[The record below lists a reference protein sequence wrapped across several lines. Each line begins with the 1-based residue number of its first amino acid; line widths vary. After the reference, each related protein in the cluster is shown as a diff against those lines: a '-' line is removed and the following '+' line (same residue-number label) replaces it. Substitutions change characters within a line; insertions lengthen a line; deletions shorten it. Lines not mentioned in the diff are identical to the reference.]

1 MAVNHQVI
9 GSNPIRGCLFK
20 MFNNLIYCNAATAWQ
35 SGFQEPA
42 TPIMEGIINF
52 HHDIMF
58 FLIFIFLFVSW
69 MLGRAIFLFANRER
83 TKKDMEVYEHNV
95 ILEIIWTIIPI
106 LILSAIALPSLA
118 LLYAMEEA
126 VDFNLT
132 VKAIGHQW
140 YWSYE
145 IPHDK
150 TFGLYAI
157 QYDSYMIPTDELQP
171 GFLRLLEVDN
181 RLVLPVKLNIRLLIS
196 SADVLHSWAVPSF
209 GIKLDACPGRL
220 NQATLF
226 IKRTGIYFGQCS
238 EICGINHAFMPIV
251 VTAVPQITFRLWLD
265 LNLLLEIFEK
275 SSDDTIIENF
285 VEDPIIEDLTI
296 IGPQPLPTMGPRRIL
311 AF

>member
-1 MAVNHQVI
+1 
-9 GSNPIRGCLFK
+9 
-20 MFNNLIYCNAATAWQ
+20 MFTNFIYCNAATAWQ
-35 SGFQEPA
+35 YGFQEPA

-69 MLGRAIFLFANRER
+69 MLGRAIYLFANRER
-83 TKKDMEVYEHNV
+83 TKKDMEVHEHNV
-95 ILEIIWTIIPI
+95 LLEIIWTIIPI
-106 LILSAIALPSLA
+106 FILSAIALPSLA

-126 VDFNLT
+126 VAFNLT
-132 VKAIGHQW
+132 VKAIGHEW

-150 TFGLYAI
+150 TFGLYTI
-157 QYDSYMIPTDELQP
+157 QYDSYMMPTDELYP

-181 RLVLPVKLNIRLLIS
+181 RLILPIKLNIRLLIS
-196 SADVLHSWAVPSF
+196 SADVLHAWAVPSF

-251 VTAVPQITFRLWLD
+251 VTAIPQITFRFWLD
-265 LNLLLEIFEK
+265 SNLLLEIFEK
-275 SSDDTIIENF
+275 TPEDTYSEIPIESTSVEIIP
-285 VEDPIIEDLTI
+285 VPLIQYRSEDVVSV
-296 IGPQPLPTMGPRRIL
+296 
-311 AF
+311 